1 MGQTTV
7 EPKASSFVLVAMC
20 LAMAA
25 PAFAQRVANPGP
37 VVLTLDLLDVE
48 YERTA
53 SSGPSAVGFRFDAA
67 ARTQCSDGR
76 NNDDHRAVDQGIQDH
91 LVDYPADPECVSPD
105 DDSEDKAGM
114 QPRDRVVLT
123 GTVDEFGNLYFPAEG
138 VRLPPQYYRSAQ
150 HALGGD
156 GVVINTFVPAGPTVG
171 HIDPVD
177 GTMHLEMRLRLRLQV
192 EDAGRLSGPGS
203 QCYIGSEAHPQRL
216 VLIADRREPVHGVHP
231 RRPRGYYAEDGMFV
245 LAGTNPEAL
254 PHASCCGL
262 FCFGDSTVDAAF
274 GMPAPPGAATLAAIG
289 RVEPRLVAPEASKLK
304 AALQRDDMQVFADS
318 GTGDAHQVLVVS
330 EKDHLRARR

>member
-1 MGQTTV
+1 M
-7 EPKASSFVLVAMC
+7 ERRSSSVLLVAVLVAM
-20 LAMAA
+20 AV
-25 PAFAQRVANPGP
+25 PASAQRVANPGP

-48 YERTA
+48 YARA
-53 SSGPSAVGFRFDAA
+53 AASGPSTVGFRFDAT

-76 NNDDHRAVDQGIQDH
+76 NNDDHRAVDQGLQDH

-105 DDSEDKAGM
+105 DDSEDKAGL

-123 GTVDEFGNLYFPAEG
+123 GTVDELGNLFFPAEG
-138 VRLPPQYYRSAQ
+138 VRLPPRYYRSAE

-171 HIDPVD
+171 HIDPAD

-203 QCYIGSEAHPQRL
+203 HCYIGSESHPQKL
-216 VLIADRREPVHGVHP
+216 VLIADRREPVTGVHP
-231 RRPRGYYAEDGMFV
+231 RRARGYYADDGMFV
-245 LAGTNPEAL
+245 LAGTNPEDL
-254 PHASCCGL
+254 PRASCCGL
-262 FCFGDSTVDAAF
+262 LCFGDGAVDDAF

-289 RVEPRLVAPEASKLK
+289 RIEPRLVAPEPTRLGR
-304 AALQRDDMQVFADS
+304 ALQSDDVAVAADRGTRD
-318 GTGDAHQVLVVS
+318 THQMLVVS
-330 EKDHLRARR
+330 EKNYLRARR